1 MHKGCPNFKWV
12 SKELISNDLE
22 EHVDS
27 NNQIVDILNKTEV
40 FEELDD
46 EQTTQE
52 IDKSVTNNEE

>member
-1 MHKGCPNFKWV
+1 M